1 MTKKAQTI
9 IIGAGIVGVSVAYHL
24 AQIGVKDILLLDKG
38 DLDHNPGSTSHAPG
52 GLRTLTVSDFFTRL
66 GYGSRQVYDKLPLAT
81 EGQEHFFRNGF
92 VQVANTEERF
102 NSYKRIQEMGMIHG
116 IDAFLL
122 TPNEVQDKLPM
133 IDPKTIYGGIFTPSS
148 GTVKTS
154 LVATSMRRVAESMG
168 ALESHG
174 DTLVTEVIA
183 ENGVV
188 KGVLTDNPTMPR
200 IDCER
205 VVLCS
210 NIWAPVLC
218 QKLGVP
224 MPLYPGEHQ
233 YIFTDPTSALDA
245 FNHSENCI
253 PIVTMDDISVYFR
266 QHFDRIGIGSYHH
279 PARLVDPNAIIRS
292 DAKMP
297 FTPDDFTDAW
307 RLMQHHMPVLN
318 NTDVSH
324 GFNGMFAFTVDHYPI
339 MGESHIKGFWTNVGM
354 WLSFASEAGRV
365 LARWMETGD
374 PGFDV
379 SYADI
384 HRFHP
389 HQLNDEFLRRQSK
402 YYYEIGFDILHPNE
416 VASSVRNL
424 RLSPYH
430 SQMQALGGQM
440 VPLAGI
446 ETPWYYDSNQSLVEK
461 YGDQFPHRTG
471 YDGTGWSPIIGC
483 EHLAMRETVGLMDW
497 NGAIGPIEISGP
509 GACDYLNYIC
519 SNQIDVPVGRVVY
532 TLLLT
537 GKGKIKRDVTILRL
551 ADDKFWLL
559 TGKGNMPAEIAWIR
573 QFLPTDG
580 SVRIDN
586 LSEQYVSLALWGPNA
601 RKVLEAV
608 TRSDVSDEAFPF
620 YTAQTLDI
628 GMATA
633 KVLRISYA
641 GELGY
646 EFYAPITFGSH
657 LWDTLVAAGE
667 EHGLVPVGIA
677 ALFSLRIEKG
687 FLITG
692 MDMTVKDTP
701 YEAGVG
707 WMVKT
712 KKGDFVGREAAIVA
726 KKAGPSK
733 KLVTLT
739 FDDPNAIMYGYEPV
753 MDGDNVV
760 GQITSGEYGYN
771 VGKFIAL
778 AYVQPQYAALGT
790 KLRVRYT
797 GNFYEGTVSKATQ
810 FDPKGGRMRQ

>member
-1 MTKKAQTI
+1 MSKKAQTV
-9 IIGAGIVGVSVAYHL
+9 IIGAGIVGTSVAYHL
-24 AQIGVKDILLLDKG
+24 ANRGVKDILLLDKG

-66 GYGSRQVYDKLPLAT
+66 GYGSRQVYDKLPLAI
-81 EGQEHFFRNGF
+81 EGQEQFFRTGF
-92 VQVANTEERF
+92 IQVANTAERF
-102 NSYKRIQEMGMIHG
+102 NSYKRIQEMGMVHG
-116 IDAFLL
+116 IESHLL
-122 TPNEVQDKLPM
+122 TPNEVRDKLPLV
-133 IDPKTIYGGIFTPSS
+133 DPSTIYGGMFVPSS

-154 LVATSMRRVAESMG
+154 LIATSMRREAEKMG

-174 DTLVTEVIA
+174 DTLVTDIIT

-188 KGVLTDNPTMPR
+188 KGVLTDNPAMPR

-205 VVLCS
+205 IVLCS

-218 QKLGVP
+218 EKIGVP

-233 YIFTDPTSALDA
+233 YIFTEPTAALDPYK
-245 FNHSENCI
+245 HVENGL
-253 PIVTMDDISVYFR
+253 PIATMDDISVYFR
-266 QHFDRIGIGSYHH
+266 QHDDRIGIGSYHH
-279 PARLVDPNAIIRS
+279 PARLVDPEAIIRS

-297 FTPDDFTDAW
+297 FTPEDFTDAW
-307 RLMQHHMPVLN
+307 RLMQHHMPVLG

-339 MGESHIKGFWTNVGM
+339 VGESHVKGFWTSVGM
-354 WLSFASEAGRV
+354 WLSYASEAGRV

-374 PGFDV
+374 PGMDM
-379 SYADI
+379 SYADL
-384 HRFHP
+384 HRFYP

-402 YYYEIGFDILHPNE
+402 YYYEIGFDILHPNQ

-424 RLSPYH
+424 RLSPH
-430 SQMQALGGQM
+430 HAQMQALGGEM
-440 VPLAGI
+440 IPLAGI
-446 ETPWYYDSNQSLVEK
+446 ETPWYYESNAPLVDK

-471 YDGTGWSPIIGC
+471 YDATGWSPIIGC
-483 EHLAMRETVGLMDW
+483 EHLALRENVGLMDW
-497 NGAIGPIEISGP
+497 TAAIGPIEISGT
-509 GACDYLNYIC
+509 GALDYLNYIC
-519 SNQIDVPVGRVVY
+519 SNQIDIPVGRVTY

-537 GKGKIKRDVTILRL
+537 PNGKIKRDVTILRL
-551 ADDKFWLL
+551 AEDKFWLL
-559 TGKGNMPAEIAWIR
+559 TGKGNMPAEIAWIS

-580 SVRIDN
+580 SVTLNN
-586 LSEQYVSLALWGPNA
+586 LCEQYVSLALWGPNA
-601 RKVLEAV
+601 RKVLESV

-633 KVLRISYA
+633 TVLRISYA

-657 LWDTLVAAGE
+657 LWDTLSEAGQA
-667 EHGLVPVGIA
+667 HGLVPVGIA

-692 MDMTVKDTP
+692 SDMTVKDTP
-701 YEAGVG
+701 YEAGMG

-712 KKGDFVGREAAIVA
+712 KKGDFVGRDATVA
-726 KKAGPSK
+726 DKKAGLKK

-739 FDDPNAIMYGYEPV
+739 FSDPNAIMYGFEPV
-753 MDGDNVV
+753 LAGDTVV
-760 GQITSGEYGYN
+760 GHVTSGEYGYN
-771 VGKFIAL
+771 VGKFIAF
-778 AYVQPQYAALGT
+778 AYVDTAHAALGT
-790 KLRVRYT
+790 ELRVRYT
-797 GNFYEGTVSKATQ
+797 GNFYTGVVSAPVQ
-810 FDPKGGRMRQ
+810 LDPKNERMKA